1 MRPCKNFGWGLGM
14 RHFIIGAA
22 MLVAGLIV
30 TFGAASVL
38 QGIAVA
44 NRTVSTEP
52 FTIDKI
58 RPDANAGRGVRDEP
72 AARRVRLVNRRF
84 AGA

>member
-1 MRPCKNFGWGLGM
+1 M

-22 MLVAGLIV
+22 MLVVALIV

-44 NRTVSTEP
+44 NRTVSAEP
-52 FTIDKI
+52 FTLDRIGPDVNADR
-58 RPDANAGRGVRDEP
+58 RPRSEP
-72 AARRVRLVNRRF
+72 AAGRARLANRHM
-84 AGA
+84 AGV